1 MAKLPEYKFKEE
13 LYDSKDTCPI
23 EILEGEFQGIIY
35 KYGKISLNETE
46 NGELNVNMDVDVIKS
61 PDGFDQQNKEFTHT
75 IGEIFVD
82 IVEKNVV
89 ADQQPVD
96 LEDDVHQD

>member
-1 MAKLPEYKFKEE
+1 
-13 LYDSKDTCPI
+13 
-23 EILEGEFQGIIY
+23 
-35 KYGKISLNETE
+35 
-46 NGELNVNMDVDVIKS
+46 MDVDVIKS
-61 PDGFDQQNKEFTHT
+61 PDGFDQQNKEFTQT

>member
-61 PDGFDQQNKEFTHT
+61 PDGFDQQNKEFTQT

>member
-1 MAKLPEYKFKEE
+1 MVKVPNYKFKEE

-23 EILEGEFQGIIY
+23 EILEGEYAGIVY
-35 KYGKISLNETE
+35 KYGKISLNETSD
-46 NGELNVNMDVDVIKS
+46 GDLNVSMDVTIIKA
-61 PDGFDQQNKEFTHT
+61 PDNFNQQEKNFTQT

-89 ADQQPVD
+89 ADQEPVD
-96 LEDDVHQD
+96 LEDDVHHD

>member
-61 PDGFDQQNKEFTHT
+61 PDGFDQQNKDFTQT

>member
-46 NGELNVNMDVDVIKS
+46 NGELNVNMDIDVIKA
-61 PDGFDQQNKEFTHT
+61 PDGFDQQNKEFTQT